1 MDPEIKAALD
11 EMQKAWSEF
20 KKANDAR
27 LSAIEAKG
35 YAPADLEGK
44 VEKLNA
50 ALTASEKRVNDLETK
65 NARPNMPAVDEVAGR
80 KAAEKKAFEAFIRTG
95 TKSEALA
102 SGSVGT
108 AAQGGVA
115 VPEDFDRQLGEILR
129 NATPMRS
136 VCNVIRTATEDYV
149 KVYSLGG
156 AGSGWVGETDARGE
170 TNAPQLAKLTPVYGE
185 VYANAYAT
193 QKLLDDSA
201 FNVDNWFL
209 GEISKAFAAAE
220 NNKFTA
226 TDATGTNS
234 PKGLLAYTMAA
245 TADSSRTFG
254 QLEKLVTAANN
265 AFTADELIDLVHKLK
280 AAYRSNAIWM
290 MPTATVAICR
300 KFKDATSGQYLWQ
313 PGLGGD
319 VPAKLLGYP
328 VVENEDFP
336 AFAATKPIIAF
347 GDFKA
352 GYTIADVGTNVQI
365 RDIYTVTPYIRFYVS
380 KRVGGFVSDSNA
392 IKILYTKT

>member
-1 MDPEIKAALD
+1 ME
-11 EMQKAWSEF
+11 EFQKAVEQLQKLFEEF

-27 LSAIEAKG
+27 LAAIEAKG
-35 YAPADLEGK
+35 FAPGDLVEK
-44 VEKLNA
+44 VEKLNV
-50 ALTASEKRVNDLETK
+50 ALTASEKKVNDLETK
-65 NARPNMPAVDEVAGR
+65 SARPNMPGTDEAAA
-80 KAAEKKAFEAFIRTG
+80 KKDAEKKAFQHFLRTG
-95 TKSEALA
+95 QRLEALA

-129 NATPMRS
+129 FGTPMRS

-149 KVYSLGG
+149 KIYSLGG
-156 AGSGWVGETDARGE
+156 AGTGWVGETDARPE
-170 TNAPQLAKLTPVYGE
+170 TNAPTLAKLTPIYGD

-201 FNVDNWFL
+201 FNVDQWFL
-209 GEISKAFAAAE
+209 SEIAKSIAAAE
-220 NNKFTA
+220 NTKFTA
-226 TDATGTNS
+226 LASDGTNA

-245 TADSSRTFG
+245 TADSGRTFG
-254 QLEKLVTAANN
+254 QLEKLVTASNSAI
-265 AFTADELIDLVHKLK
+265 ADTELIDLVHKLK
-280 AAYRSNAIWM
+280 PAYRANAVWM
-290 MPTATVAICR
+290 TTTAMVATLR
-300 KFKDATSGQYLWQ
+300 KFKDVTSGQYLWQ

-319 VPAKLLGYP
+319 VPAKLLGFP
-328 VVENEDFP
+328 IIENEDFP
-336 AFAATKPIIAF
+336 AFAATKPMIAF